1 MRNTLGLA
9 ATSVAA
15 AALVAAAPVAAAQ
28 PTPEPVADTGSAV
41 VDSATRAAGSLVEL
55 VQRGDV
61 IGVIV
66 LLGITPIQMVTGGIC
81 DLVTGAGSANP
92 CSPSRY

>member
-1 MRNTLGLA
+1 MRNSLGLA
-9 ATSVAA
+9 ATTLAA
-15 AALVAAAPVAAAQ
+15 TALVAAAPGAAAQ
-28 PTPEPVADTGSAV
+28 PGAAPVADTGSSA

-81 DLVTGAGSANP
+81 DLVTGAGSSNP
-92 CSPSRY
+92 CSPTRY

>member
-1 MRNTLGLA
+1 MRNSLGLA
-9 ATSVAA
+9 ATTLAA
-15 AALVAAAPVAAAQ
+15 TALVAAAPGAAAQ
-28 PTPEPVADTGSAV
+28 PGADTGSSA

-81 DLVTGAGSANP
+81 DLVTGAGSSNP
-92 CSPSRY
+92 CSPTRY